1 MTRPSQRSRSFIKK
15 RINTPGGRAVLH
27 FVKKKPSH
35 ARCGRCMKPLHGVPR
50 GPALEI
56 AKLPKTKKRPDRP
69 YGGYLCSSCTR
80 KSIKE
85 KNLDRWQNV

>member
-1 MTRPSQRSRSFIKK
+1 MPRPSQRSRSFTKK
-15 RINTPGGRAVLH
+15 RVSTPGGRVTAR
-27 FVKKKPSH
+27 FVKKKPSYAKC
-35 ARCGRCMKPLHGVPR
+35 ARCRKPLHGVPR
-50 GPALEI
+50 GLPSEI
-56 AKLPKTKKRPDRP
+56 AKLPKTKKRPERP